1 MHFNLTDE
9 QTLFVESASR
19 YVREQSNIEDKRKT
33 TAQVTCFSPQHWQQF
48 AEMGW
53 LALTLPEQADGLDC
67 GINDLF
73 VLMEQIGRGVFHEPV
88 VDTPI
93 LCGSILADSLDNPL
107 ALAALQQIGSGET
120 IAALAHIEPNQR
132 CEFSTEVNTSAS
144 KSNEGWLLNGS
155 KQRVFYAAQAQ
166 QLIVSALIDNET
178 ALFIVDT
185 SSAGLNIDA
194 YAMIDGSHA
203 ADLILSDVA
212 VPENAL
218 LLRGNSAT
226 NALNLALDKAIVAD
240 CARALGSME
249 AVMAM
254 TAEYIKTRVQYG
266 KPLAQFQALQHRM
279 SEMLVEYEQANA
291 IMYRTL
297 SHFDNPENRRSAVSA
312 AKVIV
317 SKAGKWIAGQGIQLH
332 GGIGVT
338 EEYAVGHHYKAMLT
352 LEQRFGTNDW
362 HLRQCG
368 SIIDAQQP

>member
-19 YVREQSNIEDKRKT
+19 YVRERSDIENKRKT
-33 TAQVTCFSPQHWQQF
+33 TAEDSCFSSQHWQQF

-53 LALTLPEQADGLDC
+53 LALTLPEKADGLGC

-107 ALAALQQIGSGET
+107 ALTTLQQIGTGES
-120 IAALAHIEPNQR
+120 IAALAHIEANGR
-132 CEFSTEVNTSAS
+132 CEFSTKITTSAT
-144 KSNEGWLLNGS
+144 KNADGWQLNGR
-155 KQRVFYAAQAQ
+155 KERVFYAPQAQ
-166 QLIVSALIDNET
+166 QLIVSALANNEV

-185 SSAGLNIDA
+185 SNAGLSIEA

-203 ADLILSDVA
+203 ADITLDNVTIPAD
-212 VPENAL
+212 AL
-218 LLRGNSAT
+218 LLSGSHAVD
-226 NALNLALDKAIVAD
+226 ALNLALDKAITAD

-249 AVMAM
+249 TVMAM

-291 IMYRTL
+291 IMYRSL
-297 SHFDNPENRRSAVSA
+297 SLFDDAKQRRSAVSA

-362 HLRQCG
+362 HLRQCET
-368 SIIDAQQP
+368 IIDTP